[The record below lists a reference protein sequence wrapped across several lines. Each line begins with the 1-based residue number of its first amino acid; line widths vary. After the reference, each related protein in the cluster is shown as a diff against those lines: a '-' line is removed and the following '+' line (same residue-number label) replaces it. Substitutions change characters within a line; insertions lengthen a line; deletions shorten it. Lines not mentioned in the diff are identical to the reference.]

1 MGLTNRQIVEILV
14 VNETYNRVI
23 KHAKD
28 RTAVTNMI
36 PQFPFSEEQQKQINE
51 ERQRNVELLEQKE
64 KEYQEWLD
72 QEIEF

>member
-1 MGLTNRQIVEILV
+1 MGLTNRQIVDIII
-14 VNETYNRVI
+14 VNDTYNRII

-28 RTAVTNMI
+28 RTTITNMI

-51 ERQRNVELLEQKE
+51 ERQRNVELLQQKE